1 MPTDTFEPL
10 ATVTLTATDSRI
22 EFANIPQTFKHLKV
36 VMHIASSSQVF
47 NTVFINGDT
56 DLTKQPFALLE
67 GGSSGLITIGGTS
80 NAGWITATNSTFGL
94 TELEFLDYTSTSK
107 FKTLQVRNCVYGST
121 AASYQAT
128 QWETTSAITS
138 ISLGPTNSSYAV
150 GSQISIYGIAG

>member
-22 EFANIPQTFKHLKV
+22 EFTNIPQTFKHLKV
-36 VMHIASSSQVF
+36 VMHIGSSSQVF

-56 DLTKQPFALLE
+56 DLTKQPFTLLE
-67 GGSSGLITIGGTS
+67 GSSGVITAGGTS

-107 FKTLQVRNCVYGST
+107 FKTFQVRNCVYGST
-121 AASYQAT
+121 AAAYQAT

-138 ISLGPTNSSYAV
+138 ISLGPTGSSYLA

>member
-1 MPTDTFEPL
+1 MPTDTLEPI
-10 ATVTLTATDSRI
+10 ATITLTATDSRI
-22 EFANIPQTFKHLKV
+22 EFTNIPQTFKHLKV

-56 DLTKQPFALLE
+56 DLTKQPFALIE
-67 GGSSGLITIGGTS
+67 GNSGGVITTGGAST
-80 NAGWITATNSTFGL
+80 AGWITASNSTFGL

-107 FKTLQVRNCVYGST
+107 FKTFQVRNCVYGSS
-121 AASYQAT
+121 AAAYQAT

-138 ISLGPTNSSYAV
+138 ISLGPTGSSYLA